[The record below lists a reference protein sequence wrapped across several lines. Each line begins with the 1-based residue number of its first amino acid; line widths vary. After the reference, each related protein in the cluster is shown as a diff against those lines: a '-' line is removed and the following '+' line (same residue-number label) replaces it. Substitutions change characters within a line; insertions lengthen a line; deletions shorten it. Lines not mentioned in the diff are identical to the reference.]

1 MRKYIHRFIYF
12 LLFQFFY
19 SSGIAQ
25 TVTDTVKANP
35 KVYESEIVYSI
46 LFVVCLLAIIIMVL
60 MRVLLTAVKYSI
72 KKQSSGILPVVLVL
86 IALLQGSTAFADS
99 TVPGREV
106 YFSALTVEFL
116 CWILGLEI
124 LVILYLAYQIQ
135 SVLSIT
141 IVEKEVKTKSIK
153 PSLLSTLLKK
163 IYKNN
168 TEEEILALDLGHNY
182 DGIRELDNNIPI
194 WWKYGF
200 AISIVFAVTY
210 LYTYHVAY
218 SKPLQQE
225 ELRIDMQA
233 AAARHALY
241 LENAA
246 NNIDEN
252 NVKLLGA
259 DDIAAGKALFIKP
272 GACATC
278 HGENGSGIVNGVAGI
293 GPNLTDDYWLH
304 KGDIK
309 AIFYTIKYGWPEKG
323 MKSWKDDYSPKQI
336 AQLASFVK
344 SLKGTNP
351 QPAKEKQGVLF
362 VEDTTAQRVIKK

>member
-1 MRKYIHRFIYF
+1 MYRFIYF
-12 LLFQFFY
+12 LLLLFLYF
-19 SSGIAQ
+19 SAMAQ
-25 TVTDTVKANP
+25 SVAETENSKP
-35 KVYESEIVYSI
+35 KLYEAEIVYSI
-46 LFVVCLLAIIIMVL
+46 LFVVCLLAIIIMVM
-60 MRVLLTAVKYSI
+60 MRVLLTAAKYSV
-72 KKQSSGILPVVLVL
+72 KKQSSSMLPIVLV
-86 IALLQGSTAFADS
+86 ITALLPASAAFAN
-99 TVPGREV
+99 TTPLGQEV
-106 YFSALTVEFL
+106 YFSALTVNVL
-116 CWILGLEI
+116 MWILGLEI
-124 LVILYLAYQIQ
+124 LAILYLAYQIQ
-135 SVLSIT
+135 SVLST
-141 IVEKEVKTKSIK
+141 THDVEEVIAQSKK
-153 PSLLSTLLKK
+153 PSLLATWLNKV
-163 IYKNN
+163 YKQN

-200 AISIVFAVTY
+200 AISIVFAITY
-210 LYTYHVAY
+210 LYSYHVAY

-225 ELRIDMQA
+225 ELKMDMQA

-252 NVKLLGA
+252 NVSVLGA
-259 DDIAAGKALFIKP
+259 EDIAAGKALFIKP

-309 AIFYTIKYGWPEKG
+309 SIFYTIKYGWPEKG

-336 AQLASFVK
+336 AQLANFIQ

-362 VEDTTAQRVIKK
+362 VEDSVKSVIIKK